1 MTVSTRRWA
10 AQTPFLV
17 VWAVLAIGLALVA
30 ASYWRRGLAVIAVA
44 AVLAGVL
51 RLVLP
56 ARRAGWLV
64 VRSRSID
71 VLCFAALGVAL
82 AAVAIAIPAR

>member
-1 MTVSTRRWA
+1 VPRQA
-10 AQTPFLV
+10 PFVLV
-17 VWAVLAIGLALVA
+17 WFVILVGMGLIATE
-30 ASYWRRGLAVIAVA
+30 YWRRGLTIVGAA

-64 VRSRSID
+64 VRSRPID
-71 VLCFAALGVAL
+71 VLCFGFLGLAL
-82 AAVAIAIPAR
+82 AATAIAVPAE

>member
-1 MTVSTRRWA
+1 MTVPRQA
-10 AQTPFLV
+10 PFVLV
-17 VWAVLAIGLALVA
+17 WFVILVGMGLIATE
-30 ASYWRRGLAVIAVA
+30 YWRRGLTIVGAA

-64 VRSRSID
+64 VRSRPID
-71 VLCFAALGVAL
+71 VLCFGFLGVAL
-82 AAVAIAIPAR
+82 AATAIAVPAE

>member
-1 MTVSTRRWA
+1 MTVPRQA
-10 AQTPFLV
+10 PFVLV
-17 VWAVLAIGLALVA
+17 WFVILVGMGLIATE
-30 ASYWRRGLAVIAVA
+30 YWRRGLTIVGAA

-64 VRSRSID
+64 VRSRPID
-71 VLCFAALGVAL
+71 VLCFGFLGLAL
-82 AAVAIAIPAR
+82 AVTAIAVPAE

>member
-1 MTVSTRRWA
+1 MPRQA
-10 AQTPFLV
+10 PFVLV
-17 VWAVLAIGLALVA
+17 WFVILVGMGLIATE
-30 ASYWRRGLAVIAVA
+30 YWRRGLTIVGAA

-64 VRSRSID
+64 VRSRPID
-71 VLCFAALGVAL
+71 VLCFGLLGLAL
-82 AAVAIAIPAR
+82 AVTAIAVPAE

>member
-1 MTVSTRRWA
+1 MTVPRQA
-10 AQTPFLV
+10 PFVLV
-17 VWAVLAIGLALVA
+17 WFVILVGMGLIATE
-30 ASYWRRGLAVIAVA
+30 YWRRGLTIVGAA

-64 VRSRSID
+64 VRSRPID
-71 VLCFAALGVAL
+71 VLCFGFLGVAL
-82 AAVAIAIPAR
+82 AAAAIAVPAD

>member
-1 MTVSTRRWA
+1 VTVPRQA
-10 AQTPFLV
+10 PFVLV
-17 VWAVLAIGLALVA
+17 WFVILVGMGLIATE
-30 ASYWRRGLAVIAVA
+30 YWRRGLTIVGAA

-64 VRSRSID
+64 VRSRPID
-71 VLCFAALGVAL
+71 VLCFGFLGLAL
-82 AAVAIAIPAR
+82 AVTAIAVPAE

>member
-1 MTVSTRRWA
+1 MPRQA
-10 AQTPFLV
+10 PFVLV
-17 VWAVLAIGLALVA
+17 WFVILVGMGLIATE
-30 ASYWRRGLAVIAVA
+30 YWRRGLTIVGAA

-64 VRSRSID
+64 VRSRPID
-71 VLCFAALGVAL
+71 VLCFGFLGLAL
-82 AAVAIAIPAR
+82 AATAIAVPAE

>member
-1 MTVSTRRWA
+1 MTVPR
-10 AQTPFLV
+10 QTPFLLVWLV
-17 VWAVLAIGLALVA
+17 VLVGMGLIATE
-30 ASYWRRGLAVIAVA
+30 YWRRGLTIVGAA

-64 VRSRSID
+64 VRSRPID
-71 VLCFAALGVAL
+71 VLCFGFLGVAL
-82 AAVAIAIPAR
+82 AAAAIAVPAD

>member
-1 MTVSTRRWA
+1 VPRQA
-10 AQTPFLV
+10 PFVLV
-17 VWAVLAIGLALVA
+17 WFVILVGMGLIATE
-30 ASYWRRGLAVIAVA
+30 YWRRGLTIVGAA

-64 VRSRSID
+64 VRSRPID
-71 VLCFAALGVAL
+71 VLCFGFLGLAL
-82 AAVAIAIPAR
+82 AVTAIAVPAE

>member
-1 MTVSTRRWA
+1 MPRQA
-10 AQTPFLV
+10 PFVLV
-17 VWAVLAIGLALVA
+17 WFVILVGMGLIATE
-30 ASYWRRGLAVIAVA
+30 YWRRGLTIVGAA

-64 VRSRSID
+64 VRSRPID
-71 VLCFAALGVAL
+71 VLCFGFLGLAL
-82 AAVAIAIPAR
+82 AVTAIAVPAE